1 MGGIFNVG
9 LHRLNPYAT
18 VYQCH
23 VRIVQN
29 LPGAYTRGGGSTGV
43 LPPNGCMVVVHIDSI
58 VSLCQESREHG
69 EAILSAENSGKPL
82 GSQG

>member
-58 VSLCQESREHG
+58 VSVGMCGIDFLISVRFRF
-69 EAILSAENSGKPL
+69 
-82 GSQG
+82 GS